1 MKGLPLKPF
10 YFLRHGETDWNLEHR
25 AMGSQDVPLNDLGVS
40 QAFKASELLKN
51 ATIATIISSP
61 LLRARKT
68 ADIIAE
74 KIKAPVIEI
83 TELQEARWGEKE
95 GKLKGNGLWINC
107 WRNGDDVKGAE
118 GYADFSTRIKRGL
131 EKALQHNAPILIVS
145 HGGVYWVVQEILGLP
160 IIDLGNA
167 EPIFHRPPQHPSH
180 PWAIY
185 PLSEERNLYDYE

>member
-1 MKGLPLKPF
+1 MTGLSLKPF

-25 AMGSQDVPLNDLGVS
+25 AMGSQDIPLNDRGVS
-40 QAFKASELLKN
+40 QGLNAAELLKN
-51 ATIATIISSP
+51 EPIVTIVSSP

-74 KIKAPVIEI
+74 QIKAPVIEV
-83 TELQEARWGEKE
+83 TELQEACWGEKE
-95 GKLKGNGLWINC
+95 GQLKGNGLWVNG
-107 WRNGDDVKGAE
+107 WRNGDEIKGAE
-118 GYADFSTRIKRGL
+118 KYSDFAIRIKRGI
-131 EKALQHNAPILIVS
+131 EKALENTGPVLIVS

-167 EPIFHRPPQHPSH
+167 EPIFHRPPENPSH

>member
-40 QAFKASELLKN
+40 QAFKAAELLKN
-51 ATIATIISSP
+51 EPIATIVSSP

-68 ADIIAE
+68 ADIIAQH
-74 KIKAPVIEI
+74 IKAPVIEI
-83 TELQEARWGEKE
+83 TELQEACWGEKE

-131 EKALQHNAPILIVS
+131 EKALQHNDPILIVS